1 MDKKNL
7 TINEFARLG
16 GQARFNKIGK
26 EGMKEM
32 SRKGVEARRKRDLN
46 NKNLPNSLKIPS

>member
-7 TINEFARLG
+7 TINDFARLG

-32 SRKGVEARRKRDLN
+32 SKKGVEARRKKRLEQQESA
-46 NKNLPNSLKIPS
+46 K